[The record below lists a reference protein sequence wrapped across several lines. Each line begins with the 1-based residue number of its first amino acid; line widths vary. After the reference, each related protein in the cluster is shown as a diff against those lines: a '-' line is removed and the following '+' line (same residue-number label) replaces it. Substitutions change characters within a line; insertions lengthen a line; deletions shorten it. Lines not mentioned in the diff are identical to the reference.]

1 MYVEKEYMAKYGYIP
16 RDDIER
22 LNWMCDQYKLR
33 PKDYE
38 NIISYRDAMLSL
50 LRYYDYNVILYENP
64 EGAKRP
70 RFRFISKKNVANSA
84 RNGFIHVYSPD
95 AAAGN
100 KRMRMLV
107 TYDDFYKL
115 DHLIT
120 TPCIVE
126 FNAFIQTPKNYNTY
140 QTFLSEIGL
149 IRPIVKPD
157 WDNIGKKYSDMYNA
171 NVWIDDALTVTG
183 VVNKYYSILP
193 RIEIKLSFL
202 NCIYTHQQHK
212 MITGRKDFP
221 EGLDMKYFDKG
232 ILV

>member
-1 MYVEKEYMAKYGYIP
+1 M
-16 RDDIER
+16 
-22 LNWMCDQYKLR
+22 
-33 PKDYE
+33 
-38 NIISYRDAMLSL
+38 
-50 LRYYDYNVILYENP
+50 NP
-64 EGAKRP
+64 
-70 RFRFISKKNVANSA
+70 
-84 RNGFIHVYSPD
+84 
-95 AAAGN
+95 
-100 KRMRMLV
+100 
-107 TYDDFYKL
+107 
-115 DHLIT
+115 
-120 TPCIVE
+120 
-126 FNAFIQTPKNYNTY
+126 
-140 QTFLSEIGL
+140 FLAEIGL
-149 IRPIVKPD
+149 HRQVLKPD